1 MGLEIY
7 AGDDLGPS
15 LISKIK
21 LSRCLKGLVQ
31 FEKVQ
36 GCGRKKNHNK
46 YTRSAPSLSFN
57 SHMYV
62 LFLLYTMCRQGTAS
76 PLFAFTSLTQAI
88 CGDRSEEEWKDT
100 QSRPQTGGYISP
112 SYMNESPLLLLN
124 PWEREGDR
132 ESWSTEEKKRSRVKS
147 VFFFSP
153 KIFQCY
159 FNAAAAA
166 AAGGLAQQAE
176 REVETE
182 TPTERWLRDER
193 TEGSRE
199 AETKWESRKER
210 EPKRL
215 HCCSTV
221 ESQRQ
226 LSHMSANRDGEWVK
240 GIVGLFIDI
249 KTTRFDCA
257 ETGEQS
263 ENRYRIKTFWE
274 TASVPSQMAKI
285 LLFVLFFFDGSG
297 GNHRLKRSQ
306 RETTWERERKK
317 ESMTNRDTCLP
328 T

>member
-1 MGLEIY
+1 MQTRYSKSTVCLHIPDTGNMWRQEWRRMKRHTKSATDGGDIYLPRTWMNHLYYYWTLERGKEI
-7 AGDDLGPS
+7 
-15 LISKIK
+15 
-21 LSRCLKGLVQ
+21 
-31 FEKVQ
+31 EKV
-36 GCGRKKNHNK
+36 GARKKK
-46 YTRSAPSLSFN
+46 KEAELSLYFSFLQRFSN
-57 SHMYV
+57 V
-62 LFLLYTMCRQGTAS
+62 
-76 PLFAFTSLTQAI
+76 
-88 CGDRSEEEWKDT
+88 
-100 QSRPQTGGYISP
+100 IS
-112 SYMNESPLLLLN
+112 MLLLLEV
-124 PWEREGDR
+124 WLSKQRDR
-132 ESWSTEEKKRSRVKS
+132 
-147 VFFFSP
+147 
-153 KIFQCY
+153 
-159 FNAAAAA
+159 
-166 AAGGLAQQAE
+166 E